1 MNATMK
7 STLYG
12 YWRSSSAWRVRIAL
26 NFKDVPYEYVAVH
39 LLEDGGQQHGEDF
52 RAKNPMRQVPLLEI
66 RDGAETIRLAQSVAI
81 IEYLEK
87 RFPEPSLIPED
98 LVLAAKARQLA
109 EMVNA
114 GIQPLQNLRVLQD
127 IVALGGDKVEWGK
140 KWIENGFAALEAE
153 AEPLATRFLMGD
165 RVTIADIFL
174 VPQMYNARRFGVD
187 LGRFPTLA
195 RCARACEELPPFAAA
210 HPDKQPDA
218 VKAP

>member
-1 MNATMK
+1 MK

-39 LLEDGGQQHGEDF
+39 LLEEGGQQHGEEF
-52 RAKNPMRQVPLLEI
+52 RTKNPMRQVPLLEI
-66 RDGAETIRLAQSVAI
+66 RDGADTIRLAQSVAI

-98 LVLAAKARQLA
+98 LVAAAKARQMA

-127 IVALGGDKVEWGK
+127 IVAL
-140 KWIENGFAALEAE
+140 
-153 AEPLATRFLMGD
+153 
-165 RVTIADIFL
+165 
-174 VPQMYNARRFGVD
+174 
-187 LGRFPTLA
+187 
-195 RCARACEELPPFAAA
+195 
-210 HPDKQPDA
+210 
-218 VKAP
+218 